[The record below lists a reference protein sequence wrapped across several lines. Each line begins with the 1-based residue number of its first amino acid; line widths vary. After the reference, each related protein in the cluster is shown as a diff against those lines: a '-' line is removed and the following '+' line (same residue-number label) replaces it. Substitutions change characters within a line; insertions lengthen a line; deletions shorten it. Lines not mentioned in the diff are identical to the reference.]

1 MASNNSSN
9 ERRVDLGKSCWNAF
23 LGWGISTLL
32 LWLLNRN
39 NTDNFSGVPYIEP
52 YNAFRNPVGK
62 GAYWIRDD
70 VIVRDTNGKIYG

>member
-9 ERRVDLGKSCWNAF
+9 ERRVDLGRSCWNAF

-39 NTDNFSGVPYIEP
+39 NSSSSDN
-52 YNAFRNPVGK
+52 
-62 GAYWIRDD
+62 
-70 VIVRDTNGKIYG
+70 